1 MKVKLLNKYSV
12 AALLMMVAA
21 AGLIAIALISSL
33 SEFVT
38 ASFVIS
44 GMVCAMTG
52 IFLITFSA
60 GEPVDPRFV
69 GILPVQGC
77 MNFFKIAV
85 QLGIKGN
92 AYFLPPR
99 LSGETRVMQ
108 YNPSSTYSGGMI
120 PGKDPLL
127 DTSERGLVTI
137 PTCDPLIQALKKRH
151 GLHVPH
157 NKEQVIQ
164 VLRETGGEIFELAPR
179 VSVRWNAN
187 TITITLKKYRFIEG
201 CRVIAREAPDSCIR
215 SPCPVCSLF
224 GALIAEGMDR
234 AVTLELCSA
243 GPLQEDLNITWSI
256 VADS

>member
-12 AALLMMVAA
+12 AAILMMVIAA
-21 AGLIAIALISSL
+21 VLIAIALISGL
-33 SEFVT
+33 GEFVT

-44 GMVCAMTG
+44 GMVCALTG
-52 IFLITFSA
+52 IFLITFSG

-77 MNFFKIAV
+77 INLFRIAV

-99 LSGETRVMQ
+99 LTGEKRVMQ

-120 PGKDPLL
+120 PAQEPLV

-137 PTCDPLIQALKKRH
+137 PTCDPLIQVLKKSH
-151 GLHVPH
+151 GLVLPA
-157 NKEQVIQ
+157 NKEQVTQ
-164 VLRETGGEIFELAPR
+164 VLRETAGEIFELAPQI
-179 VSVRWNAN
+179 SVRWNGN
-187 TITITLKKYRFIEG
+187 TITLKLQKYRFIEG
-201 CRVIAREAPDSCIR
+201 CNVVFREAPDSCTR

-224 GALIAEGMDR
+224 GALIAEGMDK
-234 AVTLELCSA
+234 AVTLEQCSIS
-243 GPLQEDLNITWSI
+243 PSHEDLVMVWSI

>member
-1 MKVKLLNKYSV
+1 MKVKLFNKYSF
-12 AALLMMVAA
+12 AAILMMAAA
-21 AGLIAIALISSL
+21 AGLIAIALISNL

-69 GILPVQGC
+69 GVLPVQGC
-77 MNFFKIAV
+77 INFFRIAV

-92 AYFLPPR
+92 AYFLPAR
-99 LSGETRVMQ
+99 LTGETRVMQ
-108 YNPSSTYSGGMI
+108 YNPSTTYSGGSI

-127 DTSERGLVTI
+127 DASERGLVTI
-137 PTCDPLIQALKKRH
+137 PTCDPLIQSLKKRNR
-151 GLHVPH
+151 LLVPE

-164 VLRETGGEIFELAPR
+164 VIRETGGEIFELAPR

-201 CRVIAREAPDSCIR
+201 CRVIAREAPDSCIH

-224 GALIAEGMDR
+224 GVLIAEGMDK

-256 VADS
+256 IADS

>member
-44 GMVCAMTG
+44 GLVCAMTG

-77 MNFFKIAV
+77 MNFFKIAM
-85 QLGIKGN
+85 QLGITGN

-99 LSGETRVMQ
+99 LTGETRVMQ

-137 PTCDPLIQALKKRH
+137 PTGDPLIQALKKRH

-179 VSVRWNAN
+179 VSVRWSGN

-224 GALIAEGMDR
+224 GALIAEGMDK
-234 AVTLELCSA
+234 AVTLEQCASS
-243 GPLQEDLNITWSI
+243 PLQEDLNITWSI